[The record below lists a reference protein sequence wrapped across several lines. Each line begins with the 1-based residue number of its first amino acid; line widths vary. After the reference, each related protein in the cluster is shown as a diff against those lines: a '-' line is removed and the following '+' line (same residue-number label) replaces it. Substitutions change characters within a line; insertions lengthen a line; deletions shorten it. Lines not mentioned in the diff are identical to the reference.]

1 MPTSSTAYDADIAL
15 EKYSACT
22 ILVSYKAYWPRY
34 WPGSALE
41 TNAPRMHSRQVRK
54 QSPPAFTPKCKRQV
68 PIIPYF
74 NDLTRNERGGA
85 LY

>member
-1 MPTSSTAYDADIAL
+1 MILTLPWKSTLD
-15 EKYSACT
+15 
-22 ILVSYKAYWPRY
+22 VPYKAYWLGY

-54 QSPPAFTPKCKRQV
+54 QSPKCKRQV